1 MHARI
6 ILSLFSLIYFNLIY
20 ITKKKYK
27 RIGITKSRNNP
38 NENIANKNNAQ
49 KVEHKISICKLRCWV
64 SFSITTNTLSR
75 ERACC
80 FTQISWLE
88 LELVSCCQ
96 PLLGLIA
103 LPHESC
109 LTTLVFQS
117 SSQVAMFLLN
127 LSLFINLVLVKFLKG
142 LV

>member
-1 MHARI
+1 M
-6 ILSLFSLIYFNLIY
+6 
-20 ITKKKYK
+20 
-27 RIGITKSRNNP
+27 
-38 NENIANKNNAQ
+38 NEIIANKNNAQ
-49 KVEHKISICKLRCWV
+49 RVGHKISICKLRCWV

-75 ERACC
+75 EKACC

-127 LSLFINLVLVKFLKG
+127 LSLFFLFCWNGFGNLLCEINLVLVKFLDKMG
-142 LV
+142 FYPFWAN